1 MVFGK
6 ARAFLNARPGPRQV
20 PEISRL
26 ESVWANNLAA
36 EPANRSNPCEKVV
49 FTHFLA
55 PAPQKWAPGTALV
68 FGHLQGTPKNC
79 RINIGA
85 GRAAAYRVAGP
96 GGKGLGTSA
105 RPVRRT
111 QGEKMSFKMGKTVGP
126 VLRRFGPASTCAQF
140 RPQKRRPNYSRLIEG
155 SRIASE
161 YF

>member
-6 ARAFLNARPGPRQV
+6 ADPFLNARPGHCQV
-20 PEISRL
+20 PKIPRL
-26 ESVWANNLAA
+26 ESVWTNNLAA
-36 EPANRSNPCEKVV
+36 EPASRSNPCEKVV

-55 PAPQKWAPGTALV
+55 PAPQKWAPGTTLV

-105 RPVRRT
+105 RPEWRT
-111 QGEKMSFKMGKTVGP
+111 QGGKMSFKMSKTGSGRSP
-126 VLRRFGPASTCAQF
+126 TFGPASTSAQF
-140 RPQKRRPNYSRLIEG
+140 RPHKRRPNYSRLI
-155 SRIASE
+155 
-161 YF
+161 